1 MITIKRDESL
11 HLEIGKIYPR
21 SLLHEA
27 FRKIRGVVRKKEISD
42 FPIIENDAL
51 LMVLH
56 YEKNYI
62 RTDFG
67 RRLVSQLLEI
77 EACNPRIEDLDFTF
91 LQRFDGFIF
100 AEFDEYTFLIAELV
114 HRYIP
119 SARLFFV
126 GEDDLWK
133 CFFTTEEV
141 SVLYDLKDYQ
151 VTGCKHVCFIDSNEN
166 LQPKYQPG
174 TKCLRYNSVN
184 VVMSVFWASKVEY
197 MGEENPQEKILLLDY
212 RTGKAGLMD
221 IIKFTYDYVH
231 IAEERGW
238 TPVIKLDAMPNQ
250 YLLRDGDNMWEYFFR
265 PVSRIS
271 VEKAIHSAH
280 VIRASSNYMM
290 LNQWDENLYQNETQL
305 QLDKALRQSNIGDF
319 RGIIRLNFETER
331 EIFHRMPVEFRC
343 DDNILGVMCRGT
355 DYSEKARKKRGVKV
369 WNATPEMMLEAT
381 RYYVKKYRIR
391 YVFLATEEENV
402 YLKFQ
407 QAFPEK
413 LIAIEQKRVR
423 YDAEKN
429 PDASVAD
436 LLALKDGREFGR
448 TYLAVLYA
456 LGKCRYLIASM
467 YCGATM
473 GAFAFTERG
482 FDRYE
487 LINDQSLLRLQMEE
501 AEQDAGHPI
510 IFMQMHQSVKGWT
523 KWKSEMEDVSSGAFV
538 RSKHS
543 DSAFPA
549 VMPLSGMRR
558 SILKMGGATAA

>member
-114 HRYIP
+114 HRYIS

-174 TKCLRYNSVN
+174 TKCRRYNIVSGSKNQAGVIGNNRGHRFFLIRKRWWMSMSEQCELACFWRVVWGCSV
-184 VVMSVFWASKVEY
+184 VLGLY
-197 MGEENPQEKILLLDY
+197 LYLQEEW
-212 RTGKAGLMD
+212 R
-221 IIKFTYDYVH
+221 
-231 IAEERGW
+231 
-238 TPVIKLDAMPNQ
+238 
-250 YLLRDGDNMWEYFFR
+250 
-265 PVSRIS
+265 
-271 VEKAIHSAH
+271 
-280 VIRASSNYMM
+280 
-290 LNQWDENLYQNETQL
+290 
-305 QLDKALRQSNIGDF
+305 
-319 RGIIRLNFETER
+319 
-331 EIFHRMPVEFRC
+331 HR
-343 DDNILGVMCRGT
+343 
-355 DYSEKARKKRGVKV
+355 
-369 WNATPEMMLEAT
+369 
-381 RYYVKKYRIR
+381 
-391 YVFLATEEENV
+391 
-402 YLKFQ
+402 
-407 QAFPEK
+407 
-413 LIAIEQKRVR
+413 
-423 YDAEKN
+423 
-429 PDASVAD
+429 
-436 LLALKDGREFGR
+436 FG
-448 TYLAVLYA
+448 
-456 LGKCRYLIASM
+456 
-467 YCGATM
+467 
-473 GAFAFTERG
+473 
-482 FDRYE
+482 
-487 LINDQSLLRLQMEE
+487 
-501 AEQDAGHPI
+501 
-510 IFMQMHQSVKGWT
+510 
-523 KWKSEMEDVSSGAFV
+523 
-538 RSKHS
+538 
-543 DSAFPA
+543 
-549 VMPLSGMRR
+549 
-558 SILKMGGATAA
+558 